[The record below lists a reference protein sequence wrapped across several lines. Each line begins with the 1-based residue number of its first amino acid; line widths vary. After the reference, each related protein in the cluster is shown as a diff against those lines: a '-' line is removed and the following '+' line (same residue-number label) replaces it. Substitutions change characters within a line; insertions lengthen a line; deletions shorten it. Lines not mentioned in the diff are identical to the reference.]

1 MPNNYKDKNAMEDTR
16 KHKRSVRRRVK
27 KETPT
32 GRKTSPDEQAEID
45 ALLAKKEAKWR
56 RQNTPERRARRKRR
70 NRILLALLAIIIA
83 VCAFLYIKIHP
94 LYVEAQSQM
103 YDILSEMNYGT
114 FKRASNTTVYDK
126 DGNLIGKVGYENY
139 EYVDISK
146 ISEYIQKGYID
157 VEDQR
162 FETHHGVDWIGTL
175 RAALMY
181 IKNRG
186 RITQGGS
193 TITQQ
198 VVKNN
203 VLTQQ
208 KTFSRK
214 VLEIMLALEI
224 EKKFNKAEIMEFYCN
239 SNYYGNGCYGVQ
251 GAAKYYFGKDAK
263 SVDIAEAAMLVGISN
278 RPSAYDPVAHYD
290 ACMKKKNSVLKKMYD
305 AGTITK
311 DEYTAAVAE
320 QPAIVQQ
327 SSSVGSQNYM
337 TTYAVHCATLKLM
350 AYDGFQFQYTFDSK
364 DTYDAYEASYKKA
377 YDTAYNAIESGGY
390 EIDTSLDQNAQSEL
404 EDSINE
410 VLAGETDLQ
419 DDGRYDMQSAAVC
432 IDNSTG
438 LVVAAVGGRGGTD
451 SYNRVFQANR
461 PAGSSIKPLLVYG
474 PGLNEGVV
482 TPATVMTDQPIDIN
496 GYSPSNADGQY
507 IGDVTVREALAR
519 SINTIAVQL
528 FNQVGDTTALSY
540 LGKLNFS
547 TLSYADNYDTAAALG
562 SLTNGVTVEDMT
574 RGYATIENQ
583 GQMRDNTCIQ
593 KLVSEKNGTIY
604 SYDKD
609 SATKVYTK
617 DTAYMLTS
625 MMEGT
630 FREDYGT
637 AHAYEDDSQIYA
649 GKTGTTNDNHDAWF
663 GGFSTYY
670 TTVVWT
676 GCDTPKSNENLVGN
690 GYPLAIWSSF
700 MSKLHSGLTKTDFT
714 MPDTILLQD
723 SSGNQKTQDSS
734 DDYWAT
740 RPDGWDYVSKELEQ
754 TVEEKQRQIRVE
766 QEKEAAESAVSDFES
781 FQITSVDDAEALDS
795 KYQSVLSTISAIED
809 ASEQSTYQER
819 AAYKYQLLSGDV
831 ADKWESVIEEQ
842 AKEQQAKTDS
852 DNAAAAQS
860 SASEAESEVKSL
872 RISAVQSYIDALN
885 SIEVYISSVETL
897 YTNGK
902 AALENCSDYSE
913 YSTLS
918 SELTDAYNSAKSKPT
933 QADYQSQQAA
943 AQSAAAKAASDAA
956 AAQAAQNSAKGS
968 TTTGGT
974 TGGTTANNT
983 TKATTPNNAATN

>member
-1 MPNNYKDKNAMEDTR
+1 
-16 KHKRSVRRRVK
+16 
-27 KETPT
+27 
-32 GRKTSPDEQAEID
+32 
-45 ALLAKKEAKWR
+45 
-56 RQNTPERRARRKRR
+56 
-70 NRILLALLAIIIA
+70 
-83 VCAFLYIKIHP
+83 
-94 LYVEAQSQM
+94 
-103 YDILSEMNYGT
+103 
-114 FKRASNTTVYDK
+114 
-126 DGNLIGKVGYENY
+126 
-139 EYVDISK
+139 
-146 ISEYIQKGYID
+146 
-157 VEDQR
+157 
-162 FETHHGVDWIGTL
+162 
-175 RAALMY
+175 
-181 IKNRG
+181 
-186 RITQGGS
+186 
-193 TITQQ
+193 
-198 VVKNN
+198 
-203 VLTQQ
+203 
-208 KTFSRK
+208 
-214 VLEIMLALEI
+214 
-224 EKKFNKAEIMEFYCN
+224 
-239 SNYYGNGCYGVQ
+239 
-251 GAAKYYFGKDAK
+251 
-263 SVDIAEAAMLVGISN
+263 
-278 RPSAYDPVAHYD
+278 
-290 ACMKKKNSVLKKMYD
+290 
-305 AGTITK
+305 
-311 DEYTAAVAE
+311 
-320 QPAIVQQ
+320 
-327 SSSVGSQNYM
+327 
-337 TTYAVHCATLKLM
+337 
-350 AYDGFQFQYTFDSK
+350 
-364 DTYDAYEASYKKA
+364 
-377 YDTAYNAIESGGY
+377 
-390 EIDTSLDQNAQSEL
+390 
-404 EDSINE
+404 
-410 VLAGETDLQ
+410 
-419 DDGRYDMQSAAVC
+419 
-432 IDNSTG
+432 
-438 LVVAAVGGRGGTD
+438 
-451 SYNRVFQANR
+451 
-461 PAGSSIKPLLVYG
+461 
-474 PGLNEGVV
+474 
-482 TPATVMTDQPIDIN
+482 
-496 GYSPSNADGQY
+496 
-507 IGDVTVREALAR
+507 
-519 SINTIAVQL
+519 
-528 FNQVGDTTALSY
+528 
-540 LGKLNFS
+540 
-547 TLSYADNYDTAAALG
+547 
-562 SLTNGVTVEDMT
+562 MT

-918 SELTDAYNSAKSKPT
+918 SELTDAYNSRPRPSPRRRRRPATRRQPRRLRTARRGRQQPAGQPAERPRTTRPRRRRPT
-933 QADYQSQQAA
+933 TRRRTERIIQELSEERRRC
-943 AQSAAAKAASDAA
+943 
-956 AAQAAQNSAKGS
+956 
-968 TTTGGT
+968 GT
-974 TGGTTANNT
+974 YKRAHLLFSGQTDIL
-983 TKATTPNNAATN
+983 PPSL